1 MLDIDIYIENGD
13 ILALMKDNKF
23 QMALDLIKN
32 RNSHEIS
39 FDRQMHLFL
48 LQAYCYYSMEQY
60 PLAVNTLGKI
70 LKHRYNSDIEH
81 HLLAQGFYLLA
92 MTHMKHSKGRN
103 KAKNRS
109 TFIAISSCMSLL
121 CYREQTLVLM
131 DDFLRLVGEK

>member
-48 LQAYCYYSMEQY
+48 LQAYCHYCREEF
-60 PLAVNTLGKI
+60 PLAINVLGKI
-70 LKHRYNSDIEH
+70 LKHRYNSDMEH
-81 HLLAQGFYLLA
+81 HILSQAFYLLA

-103 KAKNRS
+103 KGKNRI
-109 TFIAISSCMSLL
+109 TFVAISSCMSLL
-121 CYREQTLVLM
+121 CYREITLELM
-131 DDFLRLVGEK
+131 NEFLKLVGEK